1 MRLVYHARNSKIED
15 VCLDSWNKDS
25 FPQGI
30 YRSTGKVLNS
40 ASFSK
45 GKERFMKHSCWN
57 KPGMSGSPLVAYKNS
72 KPDLIQVLGIQSGY
86 FFTYD
91 HSTGEKIFNY
101 GVAVPMDMDVIDT
114 INSFL
119 DDIKHDADYRF
130 EISFPERLSNLE
142 RYEAGLDRKKKRR
155 RAQSVTVLTPRD

>member
-1 MRLVYHARNSKIED
+1 VRLVYHARNSKIED

-101 GVAVPMDMDVIDT
+101 GVVVPVNTDVIDT

-119 DDIKHDADYRF
+119 DASNYDTNYRF
-130 EISFPERLSNLE
+130 DMYLPERLSNLE
-142 RYEAGLDRKKKRR
+142 RYEAGLDQKKKRK
-155 RAQSVTVLTPRD
+155 RAKSVIVQTPRD